1 MRPRLVS
8 EETDEGRARLGRE
21 IHVLTNF
28 NEIGINRG
36 NFDYLQFSL
45 CEKTILHG
53 LANTVR
59 FKSRKLSFWNISYV
73 SRIKTKFLEYKIC
86 FKDKIS
92 RNISIICTMLVRT
105 LYGAE
110 K

>member
-1 MRPRLVS
+1 M
-8 EETDEGRARLGRE
+8 
-21 IHVLTNF
+21 HF
-28 NEIGINRG
+28 NGIGINRG
-36 NFDYLQFSL
+36 KFDYLQFSL

-59 FKSRKLSFWNISYV
+59 FKSRKLRFWNINYI
-73 SRIKTKFLEYKIC
+73 SRVKTKFLEYKIR
-86 FKDKIS
+86 FKDKML
-92 RNISIICTMLVRT
+92 RNVSVICTMLVRT